1 MGSFNKD
8 YIFKVCRVHNKKD
21 LDNVISNNANMI
33 GIHAVIL
40 NRAEYIENEK
50 KYSPIFLNDD
60 YDKGLPILSLEV
72 DGIKNMI
79 KYIPSNIIPV
89 ILFQRE
95 MEYKKIIECCKIY
108 NLNIKN
114 MYIQLHHRI
123 TENYIQNIKKE
134 VCKNI
139 IAVIGAYQTDF
150 KEYFKF
156 LERKLDKNMDYILI
170 DMSVHQSNLSN
181 YSTKVDKLEVIEN
194 LSRIVENNKIPIIL
208 AEDTSTENM
217 KKYMDIIS
225 KYDINIKGLDMQ
237 NSVEKDKINQKY
249 ELYKDYDGEYQI
261 KVRKSEKLLRNWKN
275 FFQDNKKYFI

>member
-1 MGSFNKD
+1 MGNFNKD

-139 IAVIGAYQTDF
+139 IAVIGAY
-150 KEYFKF
+150 FKF

>member
-1 MGSFNKD
+1 MDNFNKD
-8 YIFKVCRVHNKKD
+8 YLFKVCRVHNKKD
-21 LDNVISNNANMI
+21 LDNVISNRANMI

-40 NRAEYIENEK
+40 NREEYIENEK
-50 KYSPIFLNDD
+50 KYSPIFLKDD
-60 YDKGLPILSLEV
+60 FDKELPILSLEV
-72 DGIKNMI
+72 ESIKNMQ

-95 MEYKKIIECCKIY
+95 MECKKIIECCEIY

-114 MYIQLHHRI
+114 MYIQLHHRL
-123 TENYIQNIKKE
+123 TENYIENIKKE
-134 VCKNI
+134 VCKNV

-156 LERKLDKNMDYILI
+156 LESKLNKNTDYILI

-181 YSTKVDKLEVIEN
+181 YNDKVDKLEIIEN
-194 LSRIVENNKIPIIL
+194 MSKIIENNKIPIIL
-208 AEDTSTENM
+208 AEDTNTGNM
-217 KKYMDIIS
+217 KKYLDIIS

-237 NSVEKDKINQKY
+237 NSVEKDKTNQKY
-249 ELYKDYDGEYQI
+249 ELYKDYDSEYQI
-261 KVRKSEKLLRNWKN
+261 KVRKSKKLLRNWKN

>member
-1 MGSFNKD
+1 MGNFNKD

-114 MYIQLHHRI
+114 MYIQLQHRI

>member
-1 MGSFNKD
+1 MGNFNKD

-21 LDNVISNNANMI
+21 LDNVI
-33 GIHAVIL
+33 
-40 NRAEYIENEK
+40 IENEK